1 MPRVTILLGVER
13 LLQDFIHSWV
23 SGRSETSPGI
33 SWMSGKNPGPC
44 YPSRGPTC
52 LSFHEGVS
60 LFLIETINQFLKNS
74 PARKAK
80 FWVECM
86 PGSLIQ
92 CQKRSSVSFIALEK
106 HLFVFIFIF
115 LLQNAADISFLICF
129 ARRFSLFGT
138 KEWVKPSVVCSL
150 SLEGSPNK
158 VKLGICLNKRK
169 TCEKWLLSVLWIES

>member
-44 YPSRGPTC
+44 YPSRRPTSIC

-60 LFLIETINQFLKNS
+60 LFLIETINQFLKHS

-92 CQKRSSVSFIALEK
+92 FQKRSSVSFIALEK
-106 HLFVFIFIF
+106 YLFVFIFVFWGFFFYSFF

-138 KEWVKPSVVCSL
+138 KEWVKPSVVC
-150 SLEGSPNK
+150 
-158 VKLGICLNKRK
+158 CL
-169 TCEKWLLSVLWIES
+169 

>member
-44 YPSRGPTC
+44 YPSRRPTSIC

-60 LFLIETINQFLKNS
+60 LFLIETINQFLKHS

-92 CQKRSSVSFIALEK
+92 FQKRSSVSFIALEK
-106 HLFVFIFIF
+106 YLFVFIFVFWGFFFILF
-115 LLQNAADISFLICF
+115 FCYKMQLISASSSALPGGSVYLGQRNELNPLLCVVS
-129 ARRFSLFGT
+129 RR
-138 KEWVKPSVVCSL
+138 
-150 SLEGSPNK
+150 
-158 VKLGICLNKRK
+158 
-169 TCEKWLLSVLWIES
+169 ES